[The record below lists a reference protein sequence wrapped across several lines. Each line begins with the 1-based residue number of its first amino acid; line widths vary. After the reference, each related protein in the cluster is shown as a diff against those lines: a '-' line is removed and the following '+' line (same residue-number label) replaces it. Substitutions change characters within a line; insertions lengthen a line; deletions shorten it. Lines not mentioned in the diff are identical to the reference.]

1 MSEMIHKLNAI
12 GPLDGRYQKTSK
24 DLAAFFS
31 ERALGTYRLK
41 MESEYLIQ
49 LSKNTSIDVR
59 KFTSKEK
66 SLMRKF
72 HKLSV
77 EDAQIV
83 KDIEVKGHGDILATN
98 HDVKALEY
106 YMKMKL
112 EKNSLSDVV
121 EWIHFGLTSEDTN
134 NIAYALMLSDALE
147 KVILPILDILRDTFA
162 ILVDEHKNTP
172 MLART
177 HG

>member
-112 EKNSLSDVV
+112 IPYLN
-121 EWIHFGLTSEDTN
+121 IH
-134 NIAYALMLSDALE
+134 Y
-147 KVILPILDILRDTFA
+147 
-162 ILVDEHKNTP
+162 
-172 MLART
+172 
-177 HG
+177 